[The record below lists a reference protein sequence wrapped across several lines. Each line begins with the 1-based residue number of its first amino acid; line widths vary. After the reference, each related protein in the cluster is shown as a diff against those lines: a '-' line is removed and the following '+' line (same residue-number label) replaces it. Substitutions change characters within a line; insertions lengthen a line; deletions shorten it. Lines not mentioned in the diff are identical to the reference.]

1 MVSSDQSKKWSG
13 LLTSHVCSG
22 AGTAMQNLLLL
33 AASART
39 PPDSEVPQPMSTELF
54 SAHWIKIHEINC
66 MSIKKKK

>member
-22 AGTAMQNLLLL
+22 AGTAMQNLLVL

-39 PPDSEVPQPMSTELF
+39 PDSEVPLPMPSELF
-54 SAHWIKIHEINC
+54 SAHWIKIYERNC
-66 MSIKKKK
+66 ISIKTKK